1 MNFSAWSIRNPIA
14 PILAFFILM
23 VLGYQSFN
31 ALPITRFPNIDVP
44 LVAINVSQ
52 SGAAPA
58 EMEAQVTKEIEDAVA
73 GITGVKSVTSTVTD
87 GNSTTIVEFRM
98 DVPTDKAVQ
107 DTKDAIDQIRGDL
120 PGDIEAPIVTRIDVE
135 GQAIMTFGVSAPD
148 MSIEELSWFVDD
160 KITRALQ
167 GRAGIGRVSRY
178 GGADREIR
186 IELDPIKLDSYG
198 ITAQAVSQQLSATN
212 ANLGSG
218 RSELGAGEQAIR
230 TLGDAGTVED
240 LAATTIATP
249 SGRFVRLTDLGQ
261 IIDTYEELRSFSR
274 LNGEQVVTFSV
285 FRAKGASE
293 VSVAEVVNA
302 TLDKIKAD
310 HPEVAIKLVDETVFY
325 TYGNYEAALHTL
337 LEGALL
343 AVLVVFAFLKN
354 WRATLITAVA
364 LPLSA
369 VPTFWVMDLL
379 GFSLNLVS
387 FLAMTLAT
395 GILVDDAIVEI
406 ENIAR
411 HIRMGKTPYRAAIEA
426 ADEIGLAV
434 IATTFTIVAV
444 FVPVSFMPGI
454 PGQYFRQF
462 GLTVAIAVLFSLL
475 VARLITPMM
484 AAYLMR
490 AKDAGGHAQHKDGA
504 FMRGYL
510 WLIKFTTRKA
520 IGFRAPWSLRERRSS
535 TGKATAYSWR
545 HAISPIGFVVAVAI
559 AAAWAMYFVDYARLA
574 SMEPPAVQLA
584 VNPLSQ
590 YIDVKWQVGLF
601 LLGMLLSPIGLVLPN
616 YYFTLTGAGYAV
628 FISVVLLLGVPGS
641 FIPPDDVSRIP
652 ISVEL
657 PPGTT
662 LEETDRTTQAMVD
675 AIEDVEGVR
684 DVFVLGGSS
693 PTGDIDVR
701 RASVTVLLDRLD
713 HSLLLKLSQVGRKLP
728 LVGSFVPVVENNG
741 RTIPQNLIEAE
752 IFRRLASVPDIRAFK
767 LNDRGE
773 RDLSFS
779 ILSDDEA
786 SLNQAVALL
795 EGALSGD
802 PLLANVASE
811 GALPRPE
818 IQITPRA
825 DEAAR
830 LGITT
835 AAIASV
841 VRVATIGDVDAALA
855 KLSIDN
861 RLIPVRVRLNDASR
875 EDLTRISALR
885 VMTATGASVPL
896 SAVADVAI
904 AEGPATVERLNRN
917 RLATI
922 GANLPVGV
930 ALGTASARVNEVVF
944 GDPANGVAPLVTLPP
959 GVRVAEAGDAEVQQE
974 LMASFGKAMV
984 MGLMLVLTVLI
995 LLFGSVIQPFTI
1007 LFSLPLAIGGV
1018 AAALILTD
1026 SALSMPVL
1034 IGILMLMGIVTKNA
1048 ILLIDFAIE
1057 MRVRGMTRLEA
1068 VIEAGHKRAQPIVMT
1083 SIAMSAGMLP
1093 SALGVGE
1100 GGSFRAPMATAV
1112 IGGIIVS
1119 TIMSLVVVPA
1129 FFLIMDDLS
1138 RLLGFVFRR
1147 LVGAKE
1153 PEPAEVDTHAL
1164 AAQVEQLGVNTS
1176 LLSGRIGDL
1185 EAAVGPGL
1193 RTSRPHAAE

>member
-14 PILAFFILM
+14 PILAFVLLMIL
-23 VLGYQSFN
+23 GWQSFN

-44 LVAINVSQ
+44 LVAVSVAQ

-58 EMEAQVTKEIEDAVA
+58 ELETQVTKEIEDAVA
-73 GITGVKSVTSTVTD
+73 GITGVKNVNSTVTD
-87 GNSTTIVEFRM
+87 GVSSTVVEFRM
-98 DVPTDKAVQ
+98 EVPTDKAVQ
-107 DTKDAIDQIRGDL
+107 DVKDAIDQIRGDL

-135 GQAIMTFGVSAPD
+135 GQAIMTFAVSAPNL
-148 MSIEELSWFVDD
+148 SIEEISWFVDD
-160 KITRALQ
+160 TITRSLQ
-167 GRAGIGRVSRY
+167 GKPGVGRVDRY

-186 IELDPIKLDSYG
+186 IELDPVRLDSHG
-198 ITAQAVSQQLSATN
+198 ITAQAVSAQLSATN
-212 ANLGSG
+212 TNLGSG

-230 TLGDAGTVED
+230 TLGDAGTVDD
-240 LAATTIATP
+240 LAATTIALP
-249 SGRFVRLTDLGQ
+249 SGQHVRLTELGQ

-274 LNGEQVVTFSV
+274 LNGDQVVTFAV

-293 VSVAEVVNA
+293 VSVAEVVNG
-302 TLDKIKAD
+302 TLDTIRAEN
-310 HPEVAIKLVDETVFY
+310 PGVGITLVDDTVFY
-325 TYGNYEAALHTL
+325 TYGNYEAAIHTL

-343 AVLVVFAFLKN
+343 AVLVVLAFLRN

-387 FLAMTLAT
+387 FLAITLAT

-484 AAYLMR
+484 AAYLMS
-490 AKDAGGHAQHKDGA
+490 AKDAEHKHKGDGPM
-504 FMRGYL
+504 MRGYL
-510 WLIKFTTRKA
+510 WAVERTTGGGLPLPNPLWLLFPLRWLPR
-520 IGFRAPWSLRERRSS
+520 IGAAFR
-535 TGKATAYSWR
+535 
-545 HAISPIGFVVAVAI
+545 SPVFRFPARYVTLAGAVAI
-559 AAAWAMYFVDYARLA
+559 
-574 SMEPPAVQLA
+574 LA
-584 VNPLSQ
+584 VSIHFMSQ
-590 YIDVKWQVGLF
+590 I
-601 LLGMLLSPIGLVLPN
+601 
-616 YYFTLTGAGYAV
+616 
-628 FISVVLLLGVPGS
+628 PGS
-641 FIPPDDVSRIP
+641 FIPPEDVSRIP

-675 AIEDVEGVR
+675 QIKDIPGVR
-684 DVFVLGGSS
+684 AVFVLGGSS
-693 PTGDIDVR
+693 PTGDIDIR
-701 RASVTVLLDRLD
+701 RASVTVLLDKLD
-713 HSLLLKLSQVGRKLP
+713 HSLFLKLSQVGRQIPVLGA
-728 LVGSFVPVVENNG
+728 LVPEVENKG
-741 RTIPQNLIEAE
+741 RTVPQNVIEAQ
-752 IFRRLASVPDIRAFK
+752 IFDRLKSVPDIRAFK

-773 RDLSFS
+773 RDISFS
-779 ILSDDEA
+779 ILATNEA
-786 SLNQAVALL
+786 DLNTAVARL
-795 EGALSGD
+795 EEALSGD

-825 DEAAR
+825 EEAAR

-835 AAIASV
+835 QAIASI

-861 RLIPVRVRLNDASR
+861 RLIPVRVRLNDAAR
-875 EDLTRISALR
+875 EDLTRIAALR
-885 VMTATGASVPL
+885 ITTASGATVPL
-896 SAVADVAI
+896 SAVADIAI
-904 AEGPATVERLNRN
+904 AEGPATVERLNRE

-930 ALGTASARVNEVVF
+930 ALGTASGRFNEI
-944 GDPANGVAPLVTLPP
+944 VASVELPP
-959 GVRVAEAGDAEVQQE
+959 TVRVAEAGDAEVQQE
-974 LMASFGKAMV
+974 LTASFLNAMIL
-984 MGLMLVLTVLI
+984 GLLLVLTVLI
-995 LLFGSVIQPFTI
+995 LLFRSVIQPFTI

-1018 AAALILTD
+1018 AAALILTN
-1026 SALSMPVL
+1026 SAVSMPVL

-1057 MRVRGMTRLEA
+1057 MRDRGLDRLHA
-1068 VIEAGHKRAQPIVMT
+1068 VMEAGHKRAQPIVMT

-1119 TIMSLVVVPA
+1119 TVLSLVVVPA
-1129 FFLIMDDLS
+1129 FYLIMDDLS
-1138 RLLGFVFRR
+1138 WLLGKIFKG

-1153 PEPAEVDTHAL
+1153 EEPQPVDPAVL
-1164 AAQVEQLGVNTS
+1164 QAQIETLVVDTS
-1176 LLSGRIGDL
+1176 LLSGRVGDL
-1185 EAAVGPGL
+1185 EAALAPK
-1193 RTSRPHAAE
+1193 RMPTPHAAE